1 MFSLYKSGVFSKQAD
16 IFIDFPNLVE
26 TIRNNK
32 NGPKIEGIR
41 QLRVIGNNQYKGHKM
56 HLPIITPNCM
66 LRQRSIRGDSYDE
79 NFIAFSQYIYFDFD
93 IERNVD
99 EFKQYMVDKYKG
111 KAALICKSCSG
122 GGISI
127 LFKVS
132 NRLTKNNFLQ
142 IWTSIKENI
151 LTEEKDMLDERCK
164 NINRA
169 MHISYDPDLFY
180 SYDNVIEVPI
190 YDLHIK
196 NNTRCKSQPIYNHRY
211 NKPTFTQ
218 KQITFAEALSHV
230 NLKTSYTVT
239 NKIVDL
245 NPIQFAEVKFPRIIT
260 DGNKRRIFSGIMYTI
275 KYLKPDV
282 EFDYFYRVMQ
292 EINKNFAKPRMEE
305 KELQRLCKLHFE
317 NITADDLVEFPTRIK
332 SVHFNPG
339 AGISAKEKVQIA
351 NFLNATKRKS
361 ESIEK
366 IIKAKEELQSGCHE
380 VSKKAVQ
387 RITGLSYP
395 TVLKYFDSA
404 PIEIIEILDKI
415 NQAGNKIYLS

>member
-1 MFSLYKSGVFSKQAD
+1 MFSKFNGGVKDKKLSGLMD
-16 IFIDFPNLVE
+16 IITLVKE
-26 TIRNNK
+26 IQNNSRK
-32 NGPKIEGIR
+32 EKIELIM
-41 QLRVIGNNQYKGHKM
+41 QLRNDENPKYKELKRL
-56 HLPIITPNCM
+56 LPIITPNCM
-66 LRQRSIRGDSYDE
+66 LRQRSIKGDSYDE

-99 EFKQYMVDKYKG
+99 EFKRYMVDKYKD

-132 NRLTKNNFLQ
+132 NRLTKENFLQ
-142 IWTSIKENI
+142 VWTSIKENI
-151 LTEEKDMLDERCK
+151 LTVEKDMLDERCK
-164 NINRA
+164 NINRP

-180 SYDNVIEVPI
+180 NYENVIEVPI
-190 YDLHIK
+190 HDLHET
-196 NNTRCKSQPIYNHRY
+196 NTNRCKSQPIYNHRY

-305 KELQRLCKLHFE
+305 KELQRLCKLHFD
-317 NITADDLVEFPTRIK
+317 NISADDLVEFPTRIK
-332 SVHFNPG
+332 SIHFNPD
-339 AGISAKEKVQIA
+339 AGISAKDKIQIA
-351 NFLNATKRKS
+351 NYLNAIRRKA
-361 ESIEK
+361 ESIDK
-366 IIKAKEELQSGCHE
+366 IFRAKEQLQSNCQE
-380 VSKKAVQ
+380 VTKKAIQ
-387 RITGLSYP
+387 RISGLSYP
-395 TVLKYFDSA
+395 TILKYFDSA
-404 PIEIIEILDKI
+404 KI
-415 NQAGNKIYLS
+415 DLSSIVRSING

>member
-1 MFSLYKSGVFSKQAD
+1 MFSKFNEGVKDNKLSGLMD
-16 IFIDFPNLVE
+16 IITLVKE
-26 TIRNNK
+26 IQNNSQK
-32 NGPKIEGIR
+32 EKIELIM
-41 QLRVIGNNQYKGHKM
+41 QLRNDDNLKYKELKRL
-56 HLPIITPNCM
+56 LPIITPNCI
-66 LRQRSIRGDSYDE
+66 LRQRSIKGDSYDE

-93 IERNVD
+93 IDRNVD
-99 EFKQYMVDKYKG
+99 EFKRYMVDKYKD
-111 KAALICKSCSG
+111 KATLICKSCSG

-132 NRLTKNNFLQ
+132 NRLTKENFLQ
-142 IWTSIKENI
+142 VWTSIKENI
-151 LTEEKDMLDERCK
+151 LTVEKDMLDERCK
-164 NINRA
+164 NINRP

-180 SYDNVIEVPI
+180 NYENLIEVPI
-190 YDLHIK
+190 HDLHKI
-196 NNTRCKSQPIYNHRY
+196 NYTRCKSQPIYNHRY

-282 EFDYFYRVMQ
+282 EFEYFYRVMQ

-305 KELQRLCKLHFE
+305 KELQRLCKLHFD

-332 SVHFNPG
+332 SIHFNPD
-339 AGISAKEKVQIA
+339 AGISAKEKVKIA
-351 NFLNATKRKS
+351 NYLNAAKRKA
-361 ESIEK
+361 ESIDK
-366 IIKAKEELQSGCHE
+366 IIKAKDELQSGCHE

-395 TVLKYFDSA
+395 TVLKYFDTA

-415 NQAGNKIYLS
+415 NMTENKIYLS

>member
-1 MFSLYKSGVFSKQAD
+1 MFSLYKSGVFSKQVDA
-16 IFIDFPNLVE
+16 FIDFPNLVE

-41 QLRVIGNNQYKGHKM
+41 QLRVQDNNQYKEYKM

-66 LRQRSIRGDSYDE
+66 LRQRTIKGDSYDE

-99 EFKQYMVDKYKG
+99 EFKRYMVDKYKD

-132 NRLTKNNFLQ
+132 NRLTKDNFLQ
-142 IWTSIKENI
+142 VWTSIKENI

-180 SYDNVIEVPI
+180 SYENVIEVPI
-190 YDLHIK
+190 HDLLLTNH
-196 NNTRCKSQPIYNHRY
+196 TRCKSQPIYNHRY

-230 NLKTSYTVT
+230 NLKTSYSVA
-239 NKIVDL
+239 NKVVDL
-245 NPIQFAEVKFPRIIT
+245 NPIEFAEVKFPRNIT

-275 KYLKPDV
+275 KYLNPDV
-282 EFDYFYRVMQ
+282 EFEYFFRVMR

-305 KELQRLCKLHFE
+305 KELHRLCQLHFD

-332 SVHFNPG
+332 SIHFNPD
-339 AGISAKEKVQIA
+339 AGISSKEKVQIA
-351 NFLNATKRKS
+351 NYLNAAKRKS
-361 ESIEK
+361 ESIDK
-366 IIKAKEELQSGCHE
+366 IIKAKQQLQSKSQE
-380 VSKKAVQ
+380 VTKKEVQ
-387 RITGLSYP
+387 RITNLSYP
-395 TVLKYFDSA
+395 TVLRYFDAA
-404 PIEIIEILDKI
+404 PIEIVDIIEKI
-415 NQAGNKIYLS
+415 NQIEK

>member
-1 MFSLYKSGVFSKQAD
+1 MFSRFNGGVNDNQLGGLMD
-16 IFIDFPNLVE
+16 IITLVKE
-26 TIRNNK
+26 IQNNSRK
-32 NGPKIEGIR
+32 EKIELIM
-41 QLRVIGNNQYKGHKM
+41 QLRKDDNPQYKELKRL
-56 HLPIITPNCM
+56 LPIITPNCM
-66 LRQRSIRGDSYDE
+66 VRQRSLRENSYDE

-99 EFKQYMVDKYKG
+99 EFKQYMVAKYKG

-132 NRLTKNNFLQ
+132 NRLTKDNFLQ

-305 KELQRLCKLHFE
+305 KELQRLCKLHFD

-332 SVHFNPG
+332 SVHFNPA

-366 IIKAKEELQSGCHE
+366 IIKAKQKLQSGCHE

-395 TVLKYFDSA
+395 TVLKYFDAA